1 MKPFKNLMPLLLYL
15 FLINCS
21 HTPDNSNLVAIEKI
35 LDKPQ
40 VLVNKTILIQ
50 GVVNQVN
57 PDKLL
62 FSVISQKEF
71 EECGISECNASEQLP
86 IRYQGDLP
94 AVGQQ
99 IEIVGIVKGIDQG
112 FIYEAESIRNIENL

>member
-1 MKPFKNLMPLLLYL
+1 MKPFKKLLPLLLFL

-21 HTPDNSNLVAIEKI
+21 HAPNNSDLVAIEKI
-35 LDKPQ
+35 LDNPQ

-86 IRYQGDLP
+86 IRYPGDLP
-94 AVGQQ
+94 EVGRQ
-99 IEIVGIVKGIDQG
+99 IEIVDIVKEIDQG
-112 FIYEAESIRNIENL
+112 FI